1 MAYFIY
7 SIIYV
12 MLFFL
17 AQLPSDYRIEVDVEA
32 VCCSI
37 TFEDKGGD
45 RIPIPDWILG
55 PGKRTNCSVED
66 QNALRLATAKNWIKH
81 QERDSSVLP
90 VVHVHG
96 ALNRDSGICA
106 F

>member
-32 VCCSI
+32 VCHSI
-37 TFEDKGGD
+37 TFEDEVGD

-55 PGKRTNCSVED
+55 PGT
-66 QNALRLATAKNWIKH
+66 
-81 QERDSSVLP
+81 
-90 VVHVHG
+90 
-96 ALNRDSGICA
+96 
-106 F
+106 